1 MTIRG
6 INSPSHEPT
15 NYAGGNAGMNKIL
28 VKKYA
33 LNFIKERTTDYVH
46 LLQEDCYNFKSTMK
60 QFQSLMQ
67 ANEVR
72 NHIKGVWVHSIRVR
86 DGIKLKNGTYLSA
99 DEMALLTE
107 AEIDD
112 MIKKVV
118 AKLDFKMIIETTKE
132 DMHFIF

>member
-1 MTIRG
+1 MTIWG
-6 INSPSHEPT
+6 IDSPSHKST

-86 DGIKLKNGTYLSA
+86 DGVKLKNGIYLSA

-107 AEIDD
+107 AEVDD

-118 AKLDFKMIIETTKE
+118 SKLDFKMIIETTKE
-132 DMHFIF
+132 DMQFIF

>member
-1 MTIRG
+1 
-6 INSPSHEPT
+6 
-15 NYAGGNAGMNKIL
+15 MNKIL

-86 DGIKLKNGTYLSA
+86 DGIKLKNGVYLSA

-107 AEIDD
+107 AEVDD

-118 AKLDFKMIIETTKE
+118 LKLDFKMIIETTKE
-132 DMHFIF
+132 DMQFIF

>member
-1 MTIRG
+1 
-6 INSPSHEPT
+6 
-15 NYAGGNAGMNKIL
+15 MNRIL
-28 VKKYA
+28 VKKQVSQ
-33 LNFIKERTTDYVH
+33 FIQERTTDYIH
-46 LLQEDCYNFKSTMK
+46 LVQEDCYHFKITMK

-86 DGIKLKNGTYLSA
+86 DGIKLKNGTYLTV
-99 DEMALLTE
+99 DEMALLSE

-118 AKLDFKMIIETTKE
+118 RKLDFKMIIETTKQ
-132 DMHFIF
+132 DLNFIF